1 MGSRANW
8 WLKYSSH
15 AISSLAAA
23 GATATSD
30 AGAADE
36 GIAAD
41 AWCWCGEYERCI
53 FVPYIARPDSK
64 RYQIVQE
71 V

>member
-23 GATATSD
+23 EAAATSD
-30 AGAADE
+30 AATAE
-36 GIAAD
+36 GIADD

>member
-23 GATATSD
+23 GAAATSD
-30 AGAADE
+30 AAAAAE
-36 GIAAD
+36 GIADD
-41 AWCWCGEYERCI
+41 AWCWRGEYERCI